1 MAFLLVRYGY
11 WMMVFILL
19 MNFVAVVCQHDCP
32 LWHTYSKEKRSC
44 QCCSPIDKI
53 IKCEKEYVYVAR
65 GHCLTWNNATY
76 DVQIGHCLYI
86 YQDTHLC
93 KNYNWYRILSD
104 TVGPELNNVTCKP
117 YNRYGAQCQHCMD
130 SYGPAAFSDGV
141 TCADCSR
148 HKYLWLLN
156 LAFQLM
162 AVTLMYLVVVL
173 FQIKGT
179 CSPFNIIITNCQL
192 GLNAMMAG
200 SGFHDRLICITNKT
214 FIKII
219 ITLIGGLNLDFFRF
233 VIPPFCIS
241 SSLKQVHTLLFDY
254 IIAVYPILVT
264 AAIYVAIE
272 LYDRNCRII
281 VLLSFPFRLFWYRNW
296 KPKETILSTCATFL
310 LLSYTKFL
318 FVSVSLLFNVRTYAC
333 SGEVIPDSS
342 KLLYDP
348 SIKFLSSE
356 HVPYVILALSTIII
370 FVLPP
375 PLLLL
380 LYPTKLFRK
389 FLSCCGFRRWDILHL
404 VMDVFQGWYKDGTEG
419 TYDYRPLS
427 AIYMILRIALGLT
440 YFKLLLSKG
449 HNILFGEIVGLLYAF
464 LGMMFLAFKPYKVNW
479 MNLSDG
485 NIFLF
490 LAFFSMTYGL
500 TNKVIYYI
508 EIVSRLSIALLIG
521 FYLGYKC
528 LKKFML

>member
-1 MAFLLVRYGY
+1 MAYMYPLVSDGY
-11 WMMVFILL
+11 WMMVFILM
-19 MNFVAVVCQHDCP
+19 MNLVAAVYQHDCP
-32 LWHTYSKEKRSC
+32 LWHTYSKERGSC
-44 QCCSPIDKI
+44 ECCSTIHGF
-53 IKCEKEYVYVAR
+53 IKCKEDYVYVASS
-65 GHCLTWNNATY
+65 HCLTWNN
-76 DVQIGHCLYI
+76 DVQISRCLYI
-86 YQDTHLC
+86 YQGTNLC
-93 KNYNWYRILSD
+93 KDDNWYGILSD
-104 TVGPELNNVTCKP
+104 TMDPELNNITCKP

-130 SYGPAAFSDGV
+130 GYGPAAFSDGV
-141 TCADCSR
+141 TCANCSR

-162 AVTLMYLVVVL
+162 AVTFMYLVVIL
-173 FQIKGT
+173 FQMKGT
-179 CSPFNIIITNCQL
+179 CSPSNIIITNCQL
-192 GLNAMMAG
+192 GLNAIMIG
-200 SGFHDRLICITNKT
+200 SGSRNRLICITNKT
-214 FIKII
+214 FTKII
-219 ITLIGGLNLDFFRF
+219 LTLIGGLNLDFFRF
-233 VIPPFCIS
+233 VIPPLCIS
-241 SSLKQVHTLLFDY
+241 PSLKPVHTLLFDY

-272 LYDRNCRII
+272 LYDKNCRII
-281 VLLSFPFRLFWYRNW
+281 VLLSSPFRLFWCRNW
-296 KPKETILSTCATFL
+296 KPKETILCTCATFL
-310 LLSYTKFL
+310 LLSYSKFL
-318 FVSVSLLFNVRTYAC
+318 FVSLSLLFNVGLYVC
-333 SGEVIPDSS
+333 SGEMIPDSS
-342 KLLYDP
+342 VLLYDP

-389 FLSCCGFRRWDILHL
+389 FLSCYGFRRWDILHL

-427 AIYMILRIALGLT
+427 AIYMILRIALGLAF
-440 YFKLLLSKG
+440 FKLLVSRQYG
-449 HNILFGEIVGLLYAF
+449 LFQQMVGLLYAL

-490 LAFFSMTYGL
+490 LAFFSMIHVL

-508 EIVSRLSIALLIG
+508 GIASGLLIALLIG

-528 LKKFML
+528 LKKLML